1 MRECWVHD
9 TVTGVRLRR
18 VFPSGGSWTSKV
30 DGVGDSSLTFRL
42 LDPRWGLDRA
52 TARDLFQPN
61 KRTLVVTWGSH
72 VESATV
78 NSTASWDRDTGVLT
92 VQGRTVRE
100 FASQRLT
107 FGVDNYAN
115 GDLTITNR
123 THAGAVRAILTR
135 MTQWNTDWALP
146 LDLPADASGT
156 YSKAVKNYD
165 VAFIESLLGQIEAE
179 GYEIGFRP
187 YLDAN
192 YSLRYQV
199 QVSPQITVGGAT
211 TLPISVKKSRVKS
224 FKVVE
229 DGAALLTGVFVV
241 GNGTEAD
248 MSTGWAGTG
257 GVSGMPIRDASI
269 SAKDVRDGAALTRTA
284 AAELAARVSPIVQR
298 SFSVQ
303 VDEEFSPEL
312 ISPGRLLDMDVRGDG
327 WTPDGV
333 ARFRSVSLRSDYGSL
348 TVSPEV
354 QAYGS

>member
-9 TVTGVRLRR
+9 TITGARLRR

-42 LDPRWGLDRA
+42 TDPRWGLDRA

-61 KRTLVVTWGSH
+61 KRTIVVTWGDH
-72 VESATV
+72 VEVATV
-78 NSTASWDRDTGVLT
+78 NATATWDREAGVLT

-107 FGVDNYAN
+107 FGVNIYAD

-135 MTQWNTDWALP
+135 MTQWNTDWELP

-165 VAFIESLLGQIEAE
+165 VAFIESLLAQIEAE

-187 YLDAN
+187 YLDSGF
-192 YSLRYQV
+192 SLRYQV
-199 QVSPQITVGGAT
+199 QVSPQITLGGAV
-211 TLPISVKKSRVKS
+211 TLPVSVKKSRVKS

-229 DGAALLTGVFVV
+229 DGSALLTGVFVV

-257 GVSGMPIRDASI
+257 GMSGMPIRDASI
-269 SAKDVRDGAALTRTA
+269 SAKDVRDAAALNRIA
-284 AAELAARVSPIVQR
+284 AAEIAARVSPIVQR

-303 VDEEFSPEL
+303 VDDTFTPEFV
-312 ISPGRLLDMDVRGDG
+312 SPGRLLDMDVRGDAWVG
-327 WTPDGV
+327 DGMERYRV
-333 ARFRSVSLRSDYGSL
+333 VSVRGDYGSL
-348 TVSPEV
+348 TVTPEV

>member
-9 TVTGVRLRR
+9 TISGARLRR
-18 VFPSGGSWTSKV
+18 VFPAGGSWTSKV
-30 DGVGDSSLTFRL
+30 DGVGESSLSFRL
-42 LDPRWGLDRA
+42 LDPRWGMDRGA
-52 TARDLFQPN
+52 ARDLFQSN

-78 NSTASWDRDTGVLT
+78 NATPTWDRDTGVLT
-92 VQGRTVRE
+92 VQGRSVRE
-100 FASQRLT
+100 FPSQRMT

-123 THAGAVRAILTR
+123 THAAAVRAILTR
-135 MTQWNTDWALP
+135 MTQWSADWALP
-146 LDLPADASGT
+146 LDLPADASGA

-165 VAFIESLLGQIEAE
+165 VALIESLLGQIEAE

-192 YSLRYQV
+192 YALRYQV
-199 QVSPQITVGGAT
+199 QVAPQIAVGGAT
-211 TLPISVKKSRVKS
+211 TLPVSVKKSRVKS

-229 DGAALLTGVFVV
+229 DGSSLLTGVFVV

-269 SAKDVRDGAALTRTA
+269 SAKDVRDVSALNRTA
-284 AAELAARVSPIVQR
+284 AAELAARVSPVVQR

-303 VDEEFSPEL
+303 LDDSFSPEL
-312 ISPGRLLDMDVRGDG
+312 VSPGRLLDMDIRGDG
-327 WTPDGV
+327 WVLDGSS
-333 ARFRSVSLRSDYGSL
+333 RFRVVSVRGDYGSL

>member
-9 TVTGVRLRR
+9 TISGARLRR
-18 VFPSGGSWTSKV
+18 VFPAGGSWTSKV
-30 DGVGDSSLTFRL
+30 DGVGESSLSFHL
-42 LDPRWGLDRA
+42 LDPRWGMDRG
-52 TARDLFQPN
+52 TARDLFQSN

-78 NSTASWDRDTGVLT
+78 NSTPTWDRDAGVLT
-92 VQGRTVRE
+92 VQGRSVRE
-100 FASQRLT
+100 FPSQRMT

-123 THAGAVRAILTR
+123 THAAAVRAILTR
-135 MTQWNTDWALP
+135 MTQWGADWALP
-146 LDLPADASGT
+146 LDLPADASGA

-165 VAFIESLLGQIEAE
+165 VALIESLLGQIEAE

-192 YSLRYQV
+192 YALRYQV
-199 QVSPQITVGGAT
+199 QVAPQIAVGGAT
-211 TLPISVKKSRVKS
+211 TLPVSVKKSRVKS
-224 FKVVE
+224 FKVIE
-229 DGAALLTGVFVV
+229 DGSSLLTGVFVV

-269 SAKDVRDGAALTRTA
+269 SAKDVRDVGALNRTA
-284 AAELAARVSPIVQR
+284 AAELAARVSPVVQR

-303 VDEEFSPEL
+303 LDDSFSPEL
-312 ISPGRLLDMDVRGDG
+312 VSPGRLLDMDIRGDG
-327 WTPDGV
+327 WVLDGSS
-333 ARFRSVSLRSDYGSL
+333 RFRVVSVRGDYGSL